1 MSAFFGS
8 ISLEIHQRKSS
19 SRFFTS
25 EHRGM
30 PALRAPEFVAN
41 IKPPE
46 PAYVRPAASSH
57 GMTLDRIKNTVPKAG
72 VRFSGRRVL
81 SIVMT

>member
-46 PAYVRPAASSH
+46 PAYVRPAAS
-57 GMTLDRIKNTVPKAG
+57 TKAAFVKQKTAILRG
-72 VRFSGRRVL
+72 PA
-81 SIVMT
+81 